1 MQINITDPYIVKKLI
16 DEVNSPSNKQ
26 RKIEEY
32 GSYNMYEGKLLIHVK
47 KKLQE
52 MFPETW
58 KFYLYSDYNLHKKMT
73 DKKSKA
79 YKDAPIRLLENQ
91 AENEFYNT
99 IVKNGKLNVAMKK
112 IDQMFNRHK
121 YCALMLTREKSQ
133 EITKD
138 KFNFIP
144 LAPYEFDVVFDAL
157 GNDVCWIL
165 SYPDLS
171 TAIGSVSYTEQ
182 TMIATDGAVEGESE
196 VYALW
201 TKENHVVYKV
211 NKTKEGKIS
220 QLIVVTVST
229 NPLYINPYG
238 AIPFVFIPESVNGNY
253 PMSSTNPNKTIELN
267 TLVSIYLTSASMQ
280 IGQMTIKYPANA
292 EIEHVP
298 HGLMTAIK
306 LPQSQKADDPST
318 DAQYISPNGDLS
330 GQKEAIYTFLQMILD
345 ENGIETNSVVNPNQ
359 NFASG
364 FDRLLSN
371 ASVQTIIEENQDI
384 YSDVENRI
392 YKIIVEM
399 YKADRTFTF
408 TDENLTT
415 SFKKPKILLSDK
427 EILDNTKTK
436 LELGL
441 IEEWEKFKELDP
453 NITDEQAKQKFER
466 IEAEK
471 QKKRETLMTSLT
483 NNSNANDNQDQENNN
498 DDLEVDNNGV

>member
-1 MQINITDPYIVKKLI
+1 MLLNITDPYVAKKLI
-16 DEVNSPSNKQ
+16 DEVNSPENKQ
-26 RKIEEY
+26 RKLEEY

-47 KKLQE
+47 NKLKE

-73 DKKSKA
+73 DKKAKA
-79 YKDAPIRLLENQ
+79 YKDSPIRLLENQ
-91 AENEFYNT
+91 SENEFYNEIT
-99 IVKNGKLNVAMKK
+99 KNGKLNVAMKK
-112 IDQMFNRHK
+112 IDQMFNRHR
-121 YCALMLTREKSQ
+121 YCALMITREKKQ
-133 EITKD
+133 ELAKD
-138 KFNFIP
+138 KFTFIP

-157 GNDVCWIL
+157 GNDICWIL

-171 TAIGSVSYTEQ
+171 SAIGASSYTEQ
-182 TMIATDGAVEGESE
+182 TLIATDGAVEGETE
-196 VYALW
+196 VYAMW
-201 TKENHVVYKV
+201 TKDNHIIYRVQK
-211 NKTKEGKIS
+211 NKEGKIS
-220 QLIVVTVST
+220 QLIVVTVSE
-229 NPLYINPYG
+229 NAGYINPYG
-238 AIPFVFIPESVNGNY
+238 TIPFVFVPESVNGNY

-306 LPQSQKADDPST
+306 LPQSQKADDPGT
-318 DAQYISPNGDLS
+318 EANYISPNGDLS

-384 YSDVENRI
+384 YQDVENRI
-392 YKIIVEM
+392 YKIISEM
-399 YKADRTFTF
+399 YKTDKTFTF

-436 LELGL
+436 LEMGL
-441 IEEWEKFKELDP
+441 IEEWEKFKEVDP
-453 NITDEQAKQKFER
+453 NITDEQAKQKFDR

-471 QKKRETLMTSLT
+471 QKKREVMITSLSS
-483 NNSNANDNQDQENNN
+483 NINANDIE
-498 DDLEVDNNGV
+498 DDSQNEIQNEVV